1 MAGLRRRV
9 AADTAYLLPAFPL
22 ALAAF
27 LVVITLLLV
36 GASLAVVWVGLPV
49 LAFGLQ
55 AAGGFAGVE
64 RLRLKKLDG
73 TPIPVHPYREA
84 PEEAQGLRR
93 MLWPLRQPQYW
104 LDALWTVI
112 GFVTGTIAWCLTVVW
127 YAMVAALTYALWV
140 WFLPGRNQGLAELIG
155 LGSSRLADILVNTGV
170 GAFALVTLPAIL
182 RAATWLHSGPAKLL
196 LNGRASL
203 RQEIDTERATRL
215 AHQDAEATA
224 LRRFERDI
232 HDGPQQRL
240 VRLSMDLGRAKKQ
253 LADDP
258 ERAAATIDSAL
269 QQARD
274 TVDEL
279 RSLTRGIAPPLLVD
293 RGLRVALD
301 EVVNRAPVPV
311 TLQFE
316 VDSPLSPAVET
327 AIYFT
332 VSEALTNVAKHSL
345 AHRAEVSVVERDG
358 VRVDVSIG
366 DDGMGGA
373 HEAKGSGLRGLRS
386 RVEGVG
392 GIFDV
397 DSPSGGP
404 TNLTASLPLL

>member
-1 MAGLRRRV
+1 MGRL
-9 AADTAYLLPAFPL
+9 AADTGYVLLTLPL
-22 ALAAF
+22 AVAAF
-27 LVVITLLLV
+27 VTVFTLIAVGISTVI
-36 GASLAVVWVGLPV
+36 VWVGLPIMV
-49 LAFGLQ
+49 AGLF
-55 AAGGFAGVE
+55 AARGFATAE
-64 RLRLKKLDG
+64 RQRLNKLNG
-73 TPIPVHPYREA
+73 TPIPRGAYPPA
-84 PEEAQGLRR
+84 PGDTGALATR
-93 MLWPLRQPQYW
+93 LWPLRQAQYW
-104 LDALWTVI
+104 LDALWTIV
-112 GFVTGTIAWCLTVVW
+112 GFVTGLLAWCVSVVW
-127 YAMVAALTYALWV
+127 YAAVLGGLTYWM
-140 WFLPGRNQGLAELIG
+140 WQGFLPEGNQGLAELLGIG
-155 LGSSRLADILVNTGV
+155 GRLGDTIINT
-170 GAFALVTLPAIL
+170 AFGLIALVTLPWVI
-182 RAATWLHSGPAKLL
+182 RGAAWVHAAPADLL
-196 LNGRASL
+196 LNSQASL

-240 VRLSMDLGRAKKQ
+240 VRLSMDLGRARKQ

-311 TLQFE
+311 MLDFDVE
-316 VDSPLSPAVET
+316 SPLSPAVET

-345 AHRAEVSVVERDG
+345 AHRAEVTVVERDA
-358 VRVDVSIG
+358 VRLDVTVS

-397 DSPSGGP
+397 DSPTGGP
-404 TNLTASLPLL
+404 TTLTAALPLL